1 MPDKYEREIE
11 EIFRN
16 LERTQPKAGFEQKF
30 SGRLHRKAS
39 ARRTMPP
46 FRLNFSQWCLAIPCV
61 AALGAGGW
69 AYAHGTGDLLT
80 GTISLIGVVCILFVP
95 LSPSIV
101 IHVYTNTTTAAPNL

>member
-16 LERTQPKAGFEQKF
+16 LERTQPKAGFGQKF

-39 ARRTMPP
+39 ARRSMPP
-46 FRLNFSQWCLAIPCV
+46 FRLNFSQWCLAIACV

-69 AYAHGTGDLLT
+69 AYAHGSGDLLT
-80 GTISLIGVVCILFVP
+80 GIIGLIGAVCIVFVA
-95 LSPSIV
+95 LSPFVVRQRSSSS
-101 IHVYTNTTTAAPNL
+101 TRR